1 MKKFAGKKYMND
13 ANKGKL
19 CNKSYRIS
27 MKVGYLKTKEHN
39 ENVTKVKITNS

>member
-1 MKKFAGKKYMND
+1 MND
-13 ANKGKL
+13 TNKGKL

-39 ENVTKVKITNS
+39 ENETKVKIMNS